1 MGQSLMDK
9 QTLVDRGLHARRL
22 LEDEL
27 LVDCFAR
34 IEKDVFDEWKDTSV
48 HNYDERTD
56 LFLTLKC
63 LERLKARLRAIL
75 DDGNIA
81 SRS

>member
-1 MGQSLMDK
+1 MDRQKLIERGQ
-9 QTLVDRGLHARRL
+9 HAKRL

-27 LVDCFAR
+27 LAEAFSR
-34 IEKDVFDEWKDTSV
+34 IEKDIFEEWRHSSIN
-48 HNYDERTD
+48 NYDERTD

-75 DDGNIA
+75 DDGSIA

>member
-1 MGQSLMDK
+1 MDK
-9 QTLVDRGLHARRL
+9 LKLIDRGLNAKRL

-27 LVDCFAR
+27 LKECFDR
-34 IEKDVFDEWKDTSV
+34 IEKDIFDEWRTTSV
-48 HNYDERTD
+48 NDYDQRTD
-56 LFLTLKC
+56 LFLTLNC

>member
-1 MGQSLMDK
+1 MTDK
-9 QTLVDRGLHARRL
+9 LKLIDRGLHAKRL

-27 LVDCFAR
+27 LKDCFDR
-34 IEKDVFDEWKDTSV
+34 IEKDIFDEWRTTGLND
-48 HNYDERTD
+48 YDQRTD
-56 LFLTLKC
+56 LFLTLNC

>member
-1 MGQSLMDK
+1 MDK
-9 QTLVDRGLHARRL
+9 TQQVIRGQHAKRL
-22 LEDEL
+22 LEDDL
-27 LVDCFAR
+27 LIECFDR
-34 IEKDVFDEWKDTSV
+34 IEKDIFDEWRTTGVND
-48 HNYDERTD
+48 YDERTD

-75 DDGNIA
+75 DDGNLA

>member
-1 MGQSLMDK
+1 MDK
-9 QTLVDRGLHARRL
+9 QKIIDRGHHAKRL

-27 LVDCFAR
+27 LVEAFDS
-34 IEKDVFDEWKDTSV
+34 IEKDIFEEWRSSGIN
-48 HNYDERTD
+48 NYDERTD

-75 DDGNIA
+75 DDGTIA

>member
-1 MGQSLMDK
+1 MDK
-9 QTLVDRGLHARRL
+9 AQQVIRGQHAKRL
-22 LEDEL
+22 LEDDL
-27 LVDCFAR
+27 LIECFDR
-34 IEKDVFDEWKDTSV
+34 IEKDIFDEWRTTGVND
-48 HNYDERTD
+48 YDQRTD

-75 DDGNIA
+75 DDGNLA

>member
-1 MGQSLMDK
+1 MMDK
-9 QTLVDRGLHARRL
+9 LKLIDRGLNAKRL

-27 LVDCFAR
+27 LKECFDR
-34 IEKDVFDEWKDTSV
+34 IEKDIFDEWRTTGVND
-48 HNYDERTD
+48 YDQRTD
-56 LFLTLKC
+56 LFLTLNC

>member
-1 MGQSLMDK
+1 MDK
-9 QTLVDRGLHARRL
+9 QRQIDRGNHAKRL

-27 LVDCFAR
+27 LIECFDR
-34 IEKDVFDEWKDTSV
+34 IEKDIFDEWKDTSV

-75 DDGNIA
+75 DDGTIA
-81 SRS
+81 LRS

>member
-1 MGQSLMDK
+1 MTDRQK
-9 QTLVDRGLHARRL
+9 LVDRGNHAKRL

-27 LVDCFAR
+27 LVECFDR
-34 IEKDVFDEWKDTSV
+34 IEKDIFDEWKLTGLN
-48 HNYDERTD
+48 NYDERTD

-75 DDGNIA
+75 DDGTIA
-81 SRS
+81 LRS

>member
-1 MGQSLMDK
+1 MDK
-9 QTLVDRGLHARRL
+9 QKIIERGFHAKRL

-27 LVDCFAR
+27 LVECFDR
-34 IEKDVFDEWKDTSV
+34 IEKDIFDEWRTTGVND
-48 HNYDERTD
+48 YDERTD

>member
-1 MGQSLMDK
+1 MDK
-9 QTLVDRGLHARRL
+9 LKLIDRGLNAKRL

-27 LVDCFAR
+27 LKECFDR
-34 IEKDVFDEWKDTSV
+34 IEKDIFDEWRTTGVND
-48 HNYDERTD
+48 YDQRTD
-56 LFLTLKC
+56 LFLTLNC

>member
-1 MGQSLMDK
+1 MDK
-9 QTLVDRGLHARRL
+9 QQQVIRGQHAKRL
-22 LEDEL
+22 LEDDL
-27 LVDCFAR
+27 LIECFDR
-34 IEKDVFDEWKDTSV
+34 VEKDIFDEWRTTGVND
-48 HNYDERTD
+48 YDERTD

-75 DDGNIA
+75 DDGNLA

>member
-1 MGQSLMDK
+1 MNK
-9 QTLVDRGLHARRL
+9 QKIIERGYHAKRL
-22 LEDEL
+22 LEDEML
-27 LVDCFAR
+27 IEAFDS
-34 IEKDVFDEWKDTSV
+34 IEKDIFEEWRSSGIN
-48 HNYDERTD
+48 NYDERTD

-75 DDGNIA
+75 DDGTIA

>member
-1 MGQSLMDK
+1 MTKEQRIAKGD
-9 QTLVDRGLHARRL
+9 HAKRL
-22 LEDEL
+22 LEDEV
-27 LVDCFAR
+27 LVSAFED
-34 IEKDVFDEWKDTSV
+34 IEIDIFEEWRNTDVHD
-48 HNYDERTD
+48 YDVRSD

-75 DDGNIA
+75 DDGVIA